1 MFSTVTLRFLR
12 YLSSILY
19 GCLFPVVRS
28 SMMTTVGPL
37 VLSGFAAGESV
48 EGPMAS
54 VSVRFSSARGAG
66 CAEVGTAGCVP
77 SAEVESEAAGSAWG
91 VWDVSVSCVAV
102 VAVAGAVSGAV
113 VVAAVVAVSGA
124 AAGGV
129 WRVRISTGAE
139 DRASW
144 VVPWRSAG
152 AVE

>member
-66 CAEVGTAGCVP
+66 CADVGTAGCVL
-77 SAEVESEAAGSAWG
+77 SAEVGSGTWGAAGSAWA
-91 VWDVSVSCVAV
+91 VWDVSVSCVVV
-102 VAVAGAVSGAV
+102 VAVAGAVSG
-113 VVAAVVAVSGA
+113 AAVVAVSGA

-144 VVPWRSAG
+144 VVPWGSAG